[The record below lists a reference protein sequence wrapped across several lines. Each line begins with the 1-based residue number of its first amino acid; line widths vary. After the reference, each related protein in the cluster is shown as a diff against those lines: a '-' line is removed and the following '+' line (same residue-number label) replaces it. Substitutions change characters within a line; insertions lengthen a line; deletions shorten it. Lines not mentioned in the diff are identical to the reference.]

1 MINRF
6 RFLFNKYTSDEL
18 TGTQLSVLRLLNEK
32 GPGNTS
38 FLAESLGVTLSAIT
52 AMINRL
58 CKFEMVSRERRAE
71 DRRQVWIS
79 ITPKGNRI
87 LREVEERR
95 YFLLGIF
102 FSKFPQK
109 ERKLLLKVLQ
119 DVDLL
124 FGREDI
130 LEGEQS
136 I

>member
-1 MINRF
+1 
-6 RFLFNKYTSDEL
+6 
-18 TGTQLSVLRLLNEK
+18 
-32 GPGNTS
+32 
-38 FLAESLGVTLSAIT
+38 
-52 AMINRL
+52 MINRL

>member
-32 GPGNTS
+32 GPSNTS

-58 CKFEMVSRERRAE
+58 CKFEMVFRERRAE

-79 ITPKGNRI
+79 ITPKGSRI
-87 LREVEERR
+87 LREVEQRR

-102 FSKFPQK
+102 FSKFSQK
-109 ERKLLLKVLQ
+109 DRESILKVLQ

-124 FGREDI
+124 FAREDI
-130 LEGEQS
+130 LEEEENL
-136 I
+136 

>member
-32 GPGNTS
+32 GPSNTS

-58 CKFEMVSRERRAE
+58 CKFGMVFRERRPE

-79 ITPKGNRI
+79 ITPKGSQI
-87 LREVEERR
+87 LEEVEERR

-102 FSKFPQK
+102 FSKLPH
-109 ERKLLLKVLQ
+109 EDRKLLLKVLQ
-119 DVDLL
+119 EVDVL

-130 LEGEQS
+130 LEEEQS
-136 I
+136 M